1 MLFYL
6 KAILEII
13 IISLFYY
20 IVILFIKG
28 TRAENVAK
36 GLLILIASFFVFN
49 LLKLYTLKWILSMV
63 WPIAIIAFLIIFH
76 PELRSGLAKL
86 GRHPFTTTISEEEKI
101 IRILT
106 RTATALSSQKVGG
119 IIVIEREIG
128 LGDYINNGVI
138 LDCEPSRELLLSI
151 FNPTSSLHDGAVI
164 ISGNI
169 IRAAA
174 SILPLS
180 DRSTIMKTLG
190 TRHRAAIGVTEES
203 DALVIVVS
211 EETGTVSVAEGGKL
225 IRDVGE
231 DRLAEM
237 LKKIYLAPVTRFS
250 LYFKRKPKHA

>member
-13 IISLFYY
+13 IISFFYY
-20 IVILFIKG
+20 VVLLFIRG

-36 GLLILIASFFVFN
+36 GLLILIISFFLFN
-49 LLKLYTLKWILSMV
+49 LLKLYTLEWILSMI
-63 WPIAIIAFLIIFH
+63 WPIAIISFVVIFH

-86 GRHPFTTTISEEEKI
+86 GRRPFTTTVSEEDKI

-106 RTATALSSQKVGG
+106 RTATSLSSQKIGAL
-119 IIVIEREIG
+119 IVIEREIG

-151 FNPTSSLHDGAVI
+151 FNPTSPLHDGAII
-164 ISGNI
+164 ISGKI
-169 IRAAA
+169 LRSAG

-180 DRSTIMKTLG
+180 DRTTILKTLG

-211 EETGTVSVAEGGKL
+211 EETGTISVAETGKL
-225 IRDVGE
+225 IREVGE
-231 DRLAEM
+231 ERLTEM
-237 LKKIYLAPVTRFS
+237 LKQTYIAPATRLS
-250 LYFKRKPKHA
+250 LHFKGKTKHV